1 MQPGTG
7 AVANVMGSHFLMPSG
22 SLAAWAQTLVTGNGR
37 SKIRLGSLR

>member
-7 AVANVMGSHFLMPSG
+7 AVANVRGDHFLMPSA
-22 SLAAWAQTLVTGNGR
+22 SLAAWAQTLVSGAGR